1 MPPTLPPLPPQ
12 PLPSH
17 TSQASFVSALA
28 MEEESSVEAEKT
40 AEPGPVTRQ
49 PHVMACYQSYLAHY
63 QVMLRLCTWI
73 WLTALKK
80 KSAASLYRLF
90 WFDLLSVKK
99 NIFKRL
105 AALFCITKQNI
116 LLGFFYT
123 DILCCPWVT
132 LNFINVINIYSVCV
146 SVLKLFC
153 EFFSC
158 FVINSKWHEWGSMR
172 ITAN

>member
-63 QVMLRLCTWI
+63 QVMSDSI
-73 WLTALKK
+73 MNMEVADSFKILTLMLHFLL
-80 KSAASLYRLF
+80 ASF
-90 WFDLLSVKK
+90 NGSDE
-99 NIFKRL
+99 KRFL
-105 AALFCITKQNI
+105 WSL
-116 LLGFFYT
+116 
-123 DILCCPWVT
+123 
-132 LNFINVINIYSVCV
+132 
-146 SVLKLFC
+146 
-153 EFFSC
+153 
-158 FVINSKWHEWGSMR
+158 
-172 ITAN
+172 